1 MNRISILR
9 TNFSDKQTL
18 GKLFV
23 LDENSKILFECF
35 TLELP
40 WKNNQKQISC
50 IPAGIY
56 RIRPRVSAKYG
67 NHLHILDVPK
77 RDFILIHEANYVHQ
91 LQGCIAVGQKLSDLN
106 GDGLLDT
113 TSSKLT
119 KMRLL
124 EYMDGETTIEIK

>member
-1 MNRISILR
+1 MNTIHIQRIEQ
-9 TNFSDKQTL
+9 SDKQTT
-18 GKLFV
+18 GKLLIKDLSGKV
-23 LDENSKILFECF
+23 LFECF

-40 WKNNQKQISC
+40 WKNNERRISC
-50 IPAGIY
+50 IPIGTY
-56 RIRPRVSAKYG
+56 LVRPRVSQKYG
-67 NHLHILDVPK
+67 QHLHILDVPN

-106 GDGLLDT
+106 GDGLKDT

-124 EYMDGETTIEIK
+124 EYINGQTKITIQ